1 MRQWSSIYVLNKI
14 SIADLQERSVNTVK
28 HCFTS
33 KLQTEWSTSIITDIN
48 KCIVISDYMSIQL
61 IAYSAPRHCVKQCWL
76 IVMLTYCQLHH
87 IGTNFSEIRVRVRQ
101 SSFKKIHLKI
111 PSAKLS
117 VISFGSQFHC
127 KAFPPFPSES
137 LPLLK
142 TSSAKWQPSSFNVLT
157 TPLYSTEMFLSA
169 LPLPQWMGR
178 EFWDN
183 WNIMGKWH
191 QSEWRPI
198 IIISIH
204 SCHQGAARET
214 IRPHT
219 QGRGWWKGS
228 AHKSQKT
235 TATVWDSGCSALL
248 LWWRCHQS

>member
-1 MRQWSSIYVLNKI
+1 MYSNFRLYVDSAYRLFGTKTLRKTMLAYCNAGLLPIAPYSNKLQWNSSQEHDNLLSRKSIWKFHLHNCRSSRLGLNVLNPFR
-14 SIADLQERSVNTVK
+14 SI
-28 HCFTS
+28 
-33 KLQTEWSTSIITDIN
+33 
-48 KCIVISDYMSIQL
+48 
-61 IAYSAPRHCVKQCWL
+61 
-76 IVMLTYCQLHH
+76 
-87 IGTNFSEIRVRVRQ
+87 
-101 SSFKKIHLKI
+101 
-111 PSAKLS
+111 
-117 VISFGSQFHC
+117 
-127 KAFPPFPSES
+127 PSES

-142 TSSAKWQPSSFNVLT
+142 TSSAKWQPSSSNVLT
-157 TPLYSTEMFLSA
+157 TPLYSTEMFLSV

-228 AHKSQKT
+228 ATNPQKT
-235 TATVWDSGCSALL
+235 TTAVWDLGCSTLL
-248 LWWRCHQS
+248 LWWHRHQSKRAEHSANSFTVSSPNGVWFVSGLWKPWRFPSATWSHNAL